1 MPHACGSLLVAIARA
16 AGLSREL
23 SAQLGA
29 LASAVGD
36 PRSGED
42 VLDLAVV
49 LSGGLLGSPF
59 GWYLI
64 VE

>member
-1 MPHACGSLLVAIARA
+1 MAIARA